1 MKERVPQ
8 ALADDR
14 RLVAG
19 YLHDRLAGT
28 TGRPVTVRV
37 ALLGAQNAMRRLD
50 APDTDTGTDP
60 GTDTGTDTDTDTD
73 TAGLLPVHVHGD
85 AVLLG
90 PFDSAR
96 PCFHCLARRWQQLRT
111 GVERE
116 ALQGGPSLVAHH
128 TSPFLSRFGLEAIW
142 RTVQQIVRVPPER
155 RHTDRHGHPF
165 VHELRL
171 RDLTVRRHPIVADS
185 QCPRCAV
192 PAEDSA
198 DAARITLRSQTK
210 RSVDDF
216 RISSAADH
224 DLEFG
229 AYANPVCGMAGTGA
243 EPSMTSTT
251 TANVKGRIDVPGGGY
266 VHETFWAG
274 HSDSY
279 ARSALLGILEAHE
292 RIAGT
297 QPRRFS
303 DPVVGTYRNLRD
315 SALDPAECGLYTEE
329 FYARSRHYTPYH
341 PDLAIPWVWGYSL
354 RDERP
359 LLVPAAITYYHLID
373 QTGRFVQECS
383 NGCASG
389 GCLEEAI
396 LHGLLELVERD
407 AFLIA
412 WYAKPRLR
420 EIDPYSST
428 RVSSRL
434 MTDRLSMYGYD
445 LRLFDAR
452 IEFPIPV
459 VIAVAQR
466 RGGGVGRLL
475 FGAGASLDPEE
486 AIASGLYEVASAIPD
501 FPGYTKLRA
510 DELTA
515 KAADF
520 SQVVSLSDH
529 APLYGLPEMA
539 GYAAHLLG
547 DGGRPAG
554 LPPVEEVYRG
564 WRHER
569 PRTLDLLDD
578 LRFCVQS
585 VVEAGFDVIVVDQ
598 TSPEQAEIRLHTA
611 SVVIPGLLPVDFGWD
626 RQRALHM
633 TRTRTVLRRAGL
645 RDSDLE
651 ASGLNRAPHPF
662 Q

>member
-1 MKERVPQ
+1 MQVMQERVPQ
-8 ALADDR
+8 ALANDR
-14 RLVAG
+14 LLVAG
-19 YLHDRLAGT
+19 YLHDRLARTSGRLD
-28 TGRPVTVRV
+28 RPVTVRV
-37 ALLGAQNAMRRLD
+37 ALLDAQDAMRRLD
-50 APDTDTGTDP
+50 APDTETGTC
-60 GTDTGTDTDTDTD
+60 TDTTS
-73 TAGLLPVHVHGD
+73 LLPVHVHGD
-85 AVLLG
+85 TVLLG
-90 PFDSAR
+90 PFDSTR

-116 ALQGGPSLVAHH
+116 ALEGGPSLAAHH

-142 RTVQQIVRVPPER
+142 RTVQQIVRMPPER
-155 RHTDRHGHPF
+155 KHTDRHGHPF

-171 RDLTVRRHPIVADS
+171 KDLTVRRHPIVADA

-198 DAARITLRSQTK
+198 DAARMTLRSRPK

-216 RISSAADH
+216 RISSAH
-224 DLEFG
+224 DLEPG

-251 TANVKGRIDVPGGGY
+251 TANVKGRIDIPGGGY

-279 ARSALLGILEAHE
+279 ARSTLLGILEAHE

-303 DPVVGTYRNLRD
+303 DPVVGTYRNLRS

-341 PDLAIPWVWGYSL
+341 PDLPIPWVWGYSL

-396 LHGLLELVERD
+396 LHALLELVERD

-428 RVSSRL
+428 RIRNRL
-434 MTDRLSMYGYD
+434 MMDRLSMYGYD
-445 LRLFDAR
+445 LRLFDAS

-466 RGGGVGRLL
+466 RDGGMGTLL

-501 FPGYTKLRA
+501 FPGYTKMRA
-510 DELTA
+510 EELTA

-520 SQVVSLSDH
+520 GKVLSLSDH

-539 GYAAHLLG
+539 RHAAHLLG
-547 DGGRPAG
+547 DGGRPAD
-554 LPPVEEVYRG
+554 LPPVEEVFPGRPD
-564 WRHER
+564 ER

-585 VVEAGFDVIVVDQ
+585 VVKAGFDVIVVDQ
-598 TSPEQAEIRLHTA
+598 TSPEQAEIGLRTA
-611 SVVIPGLLPVDFGWD
+611 SVVIPGLLPIDFGWG

-645 RDSDLE
+645 RDRDLE
-651 ASGLNRAPHPF
+651 ASELNRAPHPF

>member
-1 MKERVPQ
+1 M
-8 ALADDR
+8 
-14 RLVAG
+14 
-19 YLHDRLAGT
+19 
-28 TGRPVTVRV
+28 TVRV
-37 ALLGAQNAMRRLD
+37 ALLDAQDAMGRLD
-50 APDTDTGTDP
+50 APDTGTGA
-60 GTDTGTDTDTDTD
+60 GIDTGTDTT
-73 TAGLLPVHVHGD
+73 GLLPVHVHGD

-96 PCFHCLARRWQQLRT
+96 PCFHCLARRWQQVRT

-116 ALQGGPSLVAHH
+116 ALEGGRSLVAHQA
-128 TSPFLSRFGLEAIW
+128 SPFLSRFGLEAIW

-155 RHTDRHGHPF
+155 KHADRHGHPF

-171 RDLTVRRHPIVADS
+171 KDLTVRRHPIVADS

-198 DAARITLRSQTK
+198 DAARITLRSRPK

-216 RISSAADH
+216 RISSAAEY
-224 DLEFG
+224 DLEPG

-251 TANVKGRIDVPGGGY
+251 TANVKGRIDISGGGY

-279 ARSALLGILEAHE
+279 ARSTLLGILEAHE

-303 DPVVGTYRNLRD
+303 DPVVGTYRNLRS

-359 LLVPAAITYYHLID
+359 LLVPAAIAYYHLID

-396 LHGLLELVERD
+396 LHALLELVERD

-428 RVSSRL
+428 RIRSRL
-434 MTDRLSMYGYD
+434 MMDRLSMYGYD

-466 RGGGVGRLL
+466 RDGGMGRLL

-510 DELTA
+510 EELTA

-520 SQVVSLSDH
+520 GKVLSLPDH

-539 GYAAHLLG
+539 RHAAHLLG
-547 DGGRPAG
+547 DGGRPAD
-554 LPPVEEVYRG
+554 LPAVEEVFRG

-585 VVEAGFDVIVVDQ
+585 VVKAGFDVIVVDQ

-611 SVVIPGLLPVDFGWD
+611 SVVIPGLLPIDFGWG

-633 TRTRTVLRRAGL
+633 TRTRTVPRRAGL

-651 ASGLNRAPHPF
+651 ASELNRAPHPF